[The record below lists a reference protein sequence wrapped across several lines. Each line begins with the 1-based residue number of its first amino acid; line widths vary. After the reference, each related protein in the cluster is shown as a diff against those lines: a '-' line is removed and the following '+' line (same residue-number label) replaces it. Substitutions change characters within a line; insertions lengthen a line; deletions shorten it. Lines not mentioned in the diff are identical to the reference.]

1 MIVVVTGATGFLG
14 GHVVP
19 LLLDRGHVVKALTRS
34 PSARRQAADLG
45 AEPLDGDLDQ
55 PESVDAAFG
64 SSGAEALVNVASL
77 GFGHAPTIVA
87 AAEEAGIRR
96 AVFVSTTAIFTKLP
110 APSRAPRV
118 AAEELIKASG
128 LDWTIVRPTMIYGT
142 PGDRNMVRLLRFL
155 SRSTVMPLP
164 GGGHGLQQ
172 PVHVADVADAVVE
185 SVERP
190 IAIHRCY
197 DVGGPEPLSMAQI
210 VEQAGVALGRRPR
223 IVPIP
228 LAPPILVARIY
239 GRLAAK
245 PKLKAEQLERLA
257 EDKVFDIDAARRDL
271 DFRPRP
277 FAVGIAAEAS
287 LLRDDAAP

>member
-19 LLLDRGHVVKALTRS
+19 MLLDRGHVVKALTRS
-34 PSARRQAADLG
+34 PSARRRATNLG
-45 AEPLDGDLDQ
+45 AEPLDGDLDEPQ
-55 PESVDAAFG
+55 SVDAAFG
-64 SSGAEALVNVASL
+64 ASNAEALVNVASL

-96 AVFVSTTAIFTKLP
+96 AVFVSTTAIFTRLP
-110 APSRAPRV
+110 ASSKAPRL
-118 AAEELIKASG
+118 AAEKLIKASG

-155 SRSTVMPLP
+155 NRCPVVPLP

-172 PVHVADVADAVVE
+172 PVHVADVAQAVVDGL
-185 SVERP
+185 ERP

-197 DVGGPEPLSMAQI
+197 DVGGPEPLSMARI
-210 VEQAGVALGRRPR
+210 VEQAGAAVGRRPR
-223 IVPIP
+223 IVALP
-228 LAPPILVARIY
+228 LAPPILATRIY
-239 GRLAAK
+239 ERLA
-245 PKLKAEQLERLA
+245 PRPRLKAEQLQRLA
-257 EDKVFDIDAARRDL
+257 EDKVFNIDAARRDL
-271 DFRPRP
+271 DYRPRP

-287 LLRDDAAP
+287 LLR